1 MANTIR
7 LKRASGSD
15 PGASDLV
22 TGEVAIRTDTGK
34 IFTKKDDN
42 SVVELGVGISNVVED
57 TSPQLGG
64 DLQSNGNDIDFADN
78 DKAIFGTGS
87 DLQIYHSGTNSL
99 IDNNTGDLVLRNNVA
114 SDVGGNI
121 IIQAKS
127 GEESAKFTHDGS
139 VELRHDNVKKFE
151 TLSTGVLIT
160 GSDDGDGGAKGDF
173 KFLQTD
179 GTLKAMFDASAS
191 AFEFYDNT
199 KAVFGNGDDL
209 QLYHDGSNSYIVD
222 NGTGG
227 LIIGVAGTSTSGFY
241 KGTGSEPIA
250 LFIPD
255 GAVELYHNNSKKFE
269 TTSSGLNI
277 TGDIVAT
284 GDFET
289 TGANDH
295 FKSHSTSSGKWVR
308 MYAAGGTGQW
318 DIYGNGANL
327 RFSDNASAGSVV
339 FDRNVDANG
348 GLDVTGNISVSG
360 TVDGRDVATDGTK
373 LDGIESGATADQSA
387 SEIVALIADQT
398 IAPST
403 IDMEDSEKILLG
415 TSDDLQ
421 IFHDGS
427 NSHIHDN
434 GTGQLRIRSNAFR
447 VNDPGDSEN
456 MIKADINGAVSLF
469 FDDSQKFFTS
479 STGVSLANG
488 DLDVNTNNIKFGHCS
503 SSGSDDTLMFGTN
516 GDDLKIF
523 HGGAGIFSVNTGHAY
538 LRNTGDF
545 SSTRKVYIMAK
556 NDEESV
562 TCNSDGSVEL
572 YYDNSKKFET
582 FSTGVKW
589 HGFLFCDDNSSIRLG
604 NGADLQ
610 IYHDGSNSYIKDA
623 GTGQL
628 VINSNEFRLN
638 SEDNSQQMIG
648 VQDGGSVD
656 LYHNGSQK
664 LQTTSSGVKITGDVL
679 PDANNSRDLGSSS
692 LRWQNLFVNDMH
704 FANSPDNPNKVD
716 GTWGDWT
723 LQEGE
728 ATIYM
733 LNNRNGKKY
742 KMNLT
747 EV

>member
-1 MANTIR
+1 MANQIR

-42 SVVELGVGISNVVED
+42 SVVEVGVGISDVVDD

-78 DKAIFGTGS
+78 DKAVFGTGS
-87 DLQIYHSGTNSL
+87 DLQIYH
-99 IDNNTGDLVLRNNVA
+99 
-114 SDVGGNI
+114 
-121 IIQAKS
+121 
-127 GEESAKFTHDGS
+127 
-139 VELRHDNVKKFE
+139 
-151 TLSTGVLIT
+151 
-160 GSDDGDGGAKGDF
+160 
-173 KFLQTD
+173 
-179 GTLKAMFDASAS
+179 
-191 AFEFYDNT
+191 
-199 KAVFGNGDDL
+199 
-209 QLYHDGSNSYIVD
+209 DGSNSYISEG
-222 NGTGG
+222 GTGD
-227 LIIGVAGTSTSGFY
+227 LIITGGVIRPRTDQFTLNNAANTENMIS
-241 KGTGSEPIA
+241 A
-250 LFIPD
+250 VAD
-255 GAVELYHNNSKKFE
+255 GAVKLFFNGSKKFE
-269 TTSSGLNI
+269 TTSSGISVTGGATFSGDVSFGDNNI
-277 TGDIVAT
+277 TNVGVIALDTIKGDADDNTNIMFGGSDTVTINPA
-284 GDFET
+284 GT
-289 TGANDH
+289 TRLAIN
-295 FKSHSTSSGKWVR
+295 TSGIS
-308 MYAAGGTGQW
+308 
-318 DIYGNGANL
+318 
-327 RFSDNASAGSVV
+327 
-339 FDRNVDANG
+339 
-348 GLDVTGNISVSG
+348 VTGNITVSG
-360 TVDGRDVATDGTK
+360 TVDGRDVAADGTK

-387 SEIVALIADQT
+387 SEILTLIKTVDGAGSGLDADTLDGATSSFFQNADNLSSGTVPQARLSASSIVALIADQT

-434 GTGQLRIRSNAFR
+434 GTGQLRIRSNQFR

-488 DLDVNTNNIKFGHCS
+488 DLDVNGNNIKFGHCS
-503 SSGSDDTLMFGTN
+503 SSGSDDTLMFGPN

-523 HGGAGIFSVNTGHAY
+523 HSTNGVFSVNTGNAY

-562 TCNSDGSVEL
+562 TCNSDGSVEI

-582 FSTGVKW
+582 LSTGVLITGSDNGDGGAK
-589 HGFLFCDDNSSIRLG
+589 GDFKFFQTDGTQKIMFDASAGNLEFQDNSKATFG
-604 NGADLQ
+604 GGDDLQ
-610 IYHDGSNSYIKDA
+610 IYHSSGENFIRGNGTVSTINIDSCHELKLRHLDTSGSNIE
-623 GTGQL
+623 
-628 VINSNEFRLN
+628 N
-638 SEDNSQQMIG
+638 MI
-648 VQDGGSVD
+648 VCNDDSSVE
-656 LYHNGSQK
+656 LYHNGSKK
-664 LQTTSSGVKITGDVL
+664 LETSVAGLSITGDIL
-679 PDANNSRDLGSSS
+679 PEANNSRDLGSSS